1 MASIEHDLFIE
12 EWQATPTKVMLV
24 LKDYNYSSQADR
36 HRPLDRFNL
45 KDREAGYHAALS
57 CRLQYVITYEAR
69 CRLWSY
75 RRATRKYVPP
85 QTARA
90 LSAKGLHEHPR
101 FHPNRQTAS
110 SQKRNQH

>member
-45 KDREAGYHAALS
+45 KDREAGVPYKDKNLL
-57 CRLQYVITYEAR
+57 LQHFNKSME
-69 CRLWSY
+69 
-75 RRATRKYVPP
+75 
-85 QTARA
+85 
-90 LSAKGLHEHPR
+90 
-101 FHPNRQTAS
+101 
-110 SQKRNQH
+110 